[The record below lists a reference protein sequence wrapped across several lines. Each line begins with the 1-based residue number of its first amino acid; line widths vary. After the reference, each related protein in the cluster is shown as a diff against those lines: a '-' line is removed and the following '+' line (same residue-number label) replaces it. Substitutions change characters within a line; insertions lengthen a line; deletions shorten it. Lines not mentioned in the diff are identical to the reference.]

1 MKIRVIDDVI
11 DHYKNIEIKQAK
23 IDKTPTNPYQEQL
36 EGVINYDIYIQDHG
50 AMALRIR
57 KITKNI

>member
-1 MKIRVIDDVI
+1 MTIQDVI
-11 DHYKNIEIKQAK
+11 DFNNKKKQAK
-23 IDKTPTNPYQEQL
+23 IDKTPTIPYQEQL
-36 EGVINYDIYIQDHG
+36 DGFIDYDMIVKDHG